1 MNKILIFRTDRI
13 GDFLVSSLLIN
24 NLKLKN
30 KDLKVTV
37 VCSEKN
43 FLYVKNSRL
52 VDNVLLLP
60 NNFFKR
66 LLFYLKILG
75 KKYDVSI
82 VLDGKKKSILTSI
95 LLKSKNKI
103 LVTNKNIY
111 KKLLS
116 IFFTKIFYIL
126 PNETKIFELEKVSEY
141 LNYNFERKNTKYKNL
156 NNLVN
161 KKLINFIN
169 NINNYNIFHLDE
181 KWIFNDYIKTY
192 SNIEPSEIDLI
203 AFLKNLS
210 SKTNENLLITCGGS
224 KNYLIDFIKS
234 NSSIVEE
241 NIYKLSSYDNNL
253 FIVDNI
259 DIFNLEYI
267 ISHSSSIITCEGTP
281 SHLANMYDKKM
292 IIIIDKTEEKIFKNW
307 TNHFT
312 NYKLIHRTNFKDIS
326 KQILAMF

>member
-1 MNKILIFRTDRI
+1 MYKILIFRTDRI

-24 NLKLKN
+24 NFKLKN
-30 KDLKVTV
+30 KDLKITV
-37 VCSEKN
+37 VCSDKN

-52 VDNVLLLP
+52 VDNSLLLP

-66 LLFYLKILG
+66 LLFYYKIFR

-126 PNETKIFELEKVSEY
+126 PNETKILELEKVSEY
-141 LNYNFERKNTKYKNL
+141 LNYNFERKNTKYENL

-161 KKLINFIN
+161 KNLINFIN
-169 NINNYNIFHLDE
+169 NVKNYNIFHLDE

-192 SNIEPSEIDLI
+192 SNIEPSEKDLMT
-203 AFLKNLS
+203 FLKNLS
-210 SKTNENLLITCGGS
+210 NKTNKNLLITCGGS

-234 NSSIVEE
+234 NSTIVEE
-241 NIYKLSSYDNNL
+241 NIYKLSFYENNL
-253 FIVDNI
+253 FI
-259 DIFNLEYI
+259 FNKY
-267 ISHSSSIITCEGTP
+267 
-281 SHLANMYDKKM
+281 
-292 IIIIDKTEEKIFKNW
+292 
-307 TNHFT
+307 
-312 NYKLIHRTNFKDIS
+312 
-326 KQILAMF
+326 

>member
-1 MNKILIFRTDRI
+1 M
-13 GDFLVSSLLIN
+13 
-24 NLKLKN
+24 
-30 KDLKVTV
+30 
-37 VCSEKN
+37 
-43 FLYVKNSRL
+43 
-52 VDNVLLLP
+52 LP
-60 NNFFKR
+60 NNVFKR
-66 LLFYLKILG
+66 LLFYLKIFR

-95 LLKSKNKI
+95 LIKSKNKI
-103 LVTNKNIY
+103 LVTNKSIY

-116 IFFTKIFYIL
+116 IFFTKIFHIL

-141 LNYNFERKNTKYKNL
+141 LNYNFERKNTKYKNR

-161 KKLINFIN
+161 KKLKNFID

-192 SNIEPSEIDLI
+192 SNIEPSEKDLMV
-203 AFLKNLS
+203 FLKNLS
-210 SKTNENLLITCGGS
+210 NNTNKNLLITCGGS

-234 NSSIVEE
+234 HSSIIEE

-253 FIVDNI
+253 FIIDNI

-267 ISHSSSIITCEGTP
+267 ISHSSCIITCEGAP
-281 SHLANMYDKKM
+281 SHLANMYDKRM
-292 IIIIDKTEEKIFKNW
+292 IIIIDKTEERIFKNW

-312 NYKLIHRTNFKDIS
+312 NYKLINRTNFKDIS
-326 KQILAMF
+326 KKILAMF